1 MEVFNLVQTIEL
13 KVEELVKP
21 GKFGVTN
28 KQMIP
33 AMKKAIQ
40 DQSIE
45 QLQLLQSSY
54 LYSFEKSIRYLKK
67 DEREFVQQNM
77 Q

>member
-1 MEVFNLVQTIEL
+1 MEVFNLVQTTEL

-33 AMKKAIQ
+33 AMKKAVQ
-40 DQSIE
+40 DESAE
-45 QLQLLQSSY
+45 QLQLLRASY
-54 LYSFEKSIRYLKK
+54 LYAFDKSIRYLKK